1 MDIGQPSIVVPLKT
15 LKILPRGAN
24 NILKLTAAIV
34 HTQAHMQRDERA
46 EQKHI
51 RHRSLTRKEE
61 SRIMSLL

>member
-34 HTQAHMQRDERA
+34 HTQAHMRRDERA
-46 EQKHI
+46 EQK
-51 RHRSLTRKEE
+51 HRSLTRKEE